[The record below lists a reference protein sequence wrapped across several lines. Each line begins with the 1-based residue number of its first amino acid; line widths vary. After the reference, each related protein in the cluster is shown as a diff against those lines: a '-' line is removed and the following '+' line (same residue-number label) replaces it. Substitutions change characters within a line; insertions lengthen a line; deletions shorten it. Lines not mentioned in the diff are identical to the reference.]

1 MPEQLLGLRSGA
13 KCGDVMVNKI
23 NLWSLQFR
31 TYSPVGGRDIKQI
44 NTKET
49 VYVIN
54 AMKENMRVRNM
65 WSSFRGGRLQLII
78 NPI

>member
-1 MPEQLLGLRSGA
+1 MPKQLLGLRSGA
-13 KCGDVMVNKI
+13 KCGNEMVKKI

-31 TYSPVGGRDIKQI
+31 IYSPVGGKDIKQI

-54 AMKENMRVRNM
+54 AMKENMRVKNM
-65 WSSFRGGRLQLII
+65 WSYFKCGRLQLII